1 MNTSTQARG
10 IRVWA
15 ISLAAAGFGQL
26 TIRKGGAVLFGDE
39 AARAAAAA
47 LCLGLALAAGAGPS
61 LASSTTTAPMTLG
74 AAPQSRPDFSGQWV
88 LNAKASDDP
97 QEKIREAMKT
107 LQQAKGGGPGMGGGG
122 RGGGMGGGGMGGG
135 GMGGGG
141 MGGGGMG
148 GGMSGGRQGRGSPD
162 AMGGRGEKPSGEL
175 SALMVTAEKLD
186 ISHEDPMLLIT
197 DENGQRQRLFTD
209 FRGASVSASG
219 GLQQRVS
226 IAGWENAAL
235 VVESTMPG
243 GSRRVQNYQI
253 DASTGQLMIITA
265 VSLPEKQAVSY
276 QLVYDRV
283 KPGTNTVQ

>member
-122 RGGGMGGGGMGGG
+122 R
-135 GMGGGG
+135 GGG

>member
-1 MNTSTQARG
+1 MDLNAR
-10 IRVWA
+10 
-15 ISLAAAGFGQL
+15 SLMADMRSA
-26 TIRKGGAVLFGDE
+26 T
-39 AARAAAAA
+39 A
-47 LCLGLALAAGAGPS
+47 LCLGLALAAAAGPS
-61 LASSTTTAPMTLG
+61 LASSTGAAPMTLG
-74 AAPQSRPDFSGQWV
+74 AAAQSRPDFSGQWV

-107 LQQAKGGGPGMGGGG
+107 LQQAKGGGRGMGGGG

-135 GMGGGG
+135 
-141 MGGGGMG
+141 
-148 GGMSGGRQGRGSPD
+148 RQGRGSPD
-162 AMGGRGEKPSGEL
+162 AMGGRGEMPSGEL

-197 DENGQRQRLFTD
+197 DESGQRQRLFTD
-209 FRGASVSASG
+209 FRGTSVSASG

-226 IAGWENAAL
+226 IAGWEDAAL

-253 DASTGQLMIITA
+253 DASTGQLMIITTA
-265 VSLPEKQAVSY
+265 SLPEKQAVSY
-276 QLVYDRV
+276 RLVYDRV